1 MSQFFR
7 KEHTMEKAQK
17 NPVNRCF
24 GSNCPQKPQQ
34 QRKEQIE
41 DLLKEAAQRKK
52 ANKELDFLLRQFHGR
67 KSILQLLP
75 VIKLR
80 CSDVVLAVALERVER
95 RRNGLAI
102 DDLVFL
108 ETFKKSLQNKQ
119 G

>member
-1 MSQFFR
+1 M
-7 KEHTMEKAQK
+7 KEAQQS
-17 NPVNRCF
+17 PVNRCF
-24 GSNCPQKPQQ
+24 GSKCSKNPKS
-34 QRKEQIE
+34 REEQIE
-41 DLLKEAAQRKK
+41 ELLKEAALRKK
-52 ANKELDFLLRQFHGR
+52 ANRELDFLLRQFHGR

-80 CSDVVLAVALERVER
+80 CSDVVLALALERVER

-108 ETFKKSLQNKQ
+108 ETFKKSLQDKQ